1 MMMVLSMFIGGFNM
15 AAKIIQFP
23 SRWIK
28 EENPTVAGQPEPYEI
43 SETVL
48 KNLYCMIELQSDKEV
63 FGRDLK
69 DSNNEPAFYNKTSR
83 GLKKAWKALTDQFD
97 ESTRMEDAMQ
107 ILNANK
113 IRTHQYCMMD

>member
-1 MMMVLSMFIGGFNM
+1 MFIGGFNM

-23 SRWIK
+23 SRWVE
-28 EENPTVAGQPEPYEI
+28 EENPTVTGQPEPCEI

-48 KNLYCMIELQSDKEV
+48 KNLYCMIELRSDKEV

-69 DSNNEPAFYNKTSR
+69 DSYNEPAFYNKTFR

-107 ILNANK
+107 ILNDNNV
-113 IRTHQYCMMD
+113 RTHSYCMMD